1 MKHIRLIL
9 VLGAVS
15 VLINSASMAQEQKAA
30 EAGKVLRG
38 MILSASPDRL
48 GFKPDKAFPK
58 VYGMFMNWNIGD
70 QTAGIQAMMDGT
82 ASLTAISSVG
92 VVP

>member
-30 EAGKVLRG
+30 GTGKVLRG

-58 VYGMFMNWNIGD
+58 VYGMLMNWNIGD

-82 ASLTAISSVG
+82 ASLTAISSFG

>member
-1 MKHIRLIL
+1 MRRICLIL
-9 VLGAVS
+9 APGVMQF
-15 VLINSASMAQEQKAA
+15 LIDSASMAQEQKAA

-58 VYGMFMNWNIGD
+58 VYGMLMNWNIGD

-82 ASLTAISSVG
+82 ASLTAISSFG